1 MTKYFFHLRTDG
13 ILELDE
19 VGADFDTDDLAVVDA
34 SNAAREMVLDAVITG
49 ETPLVQ
55 QFEITRE
62 DGTLIGIIPIQAVI
76 RLG

>member
-1 MTKYFFHLRTDG
+1 LTQYFFHLRTDG

-19 VGADFDTDDLAVVDA
+19 VGADFKSDDLAVLDA
-34 SNAAREMVLDAVITG
+34 SNAVREMVLDAVVSG
-49 ETPLVQ
+49 DTPLVQ

-62 DGTLIGIIPIQAVI
+62 DGTIVSILPFRAVI

>member
-13 ILELDE
+13 ILELDR
-19 VGADFDTDDLAVVDA
+19 VGADFESDDLAILDA
-34 SNAAREMVLDAVITG
+34 SNAVREMMLDAVVSG
-49 ETPLVQ
+49 DTPLVQ

-62 DGTLIGIIPIQAVI
+62 DGAIISILPFKAII

>member
-1 MTKYFFHLRTDG
+1 MAKYFFHLRTDV

-19 VGADFDTDDLAVVDA
+19 VGADFESDELAVLDA
-34 SNAAREMVLDAVITG
+34 SNAVREMVLDAVVSG

-55 QFEITRE
+55 QFEITSV
-62 DGTLIGIIPIQAVI
+62 DGLIISILPFKAVI

>member
-1 MTKYFFHLRTDG
+1 MPKYFFHLRTDG

-19 VGADFDTDDLAVVDA
+19 VGADFQSDDLAMLDA
-34 SNAAREMVLDAVITG
+34 SNAVREMVLDAVVSG

-62 DGTLIGIIPIQAVI
+62 DGLIVSILPFKAVI

>member
-49 ETPLVQ
+49 DTPLVQ

>member
-1 MTKYFFHLRTDG
+1 LPKYFFHLRTDG

-19 VGADFDTDDLAVVDA
+19 VGADFQSDDLAMLDA
-34 SNAAREMVLDAVITG
+34 SNAVREMVLDAVVSG
-49 ETPLVQ
+49 ENPLVQ

-62 DGTLIGIIPIQAVI
+62 DGLIVSILPFKAVI